1 MIRALFMKDSLS
13 KRSFLVKENV
23 FIEMGRIECKREKK
37 KIGICKCLC
46 TLVGFSERGI

>member
-37 KIGICKCLC
+37 KKDWHM
-46 TLVGFSERGI
+46 